1 MMSSNGTDKAV
12 EAVNEE
18 EEEEVTRRAVVV
30 VDALERGVAPPKIEL
45 EDCFSSVEVVAAVVV
60 SEVLMEEEVEV
71 VSVDLF
77 FNFNFIRAGRD
88 EAAPIDVVLAVVLAA
103 APVSPSN
110 PPHRDDDDGVAAN
123 LDVNEEEE
131 DDGGGANRPVLTL
144 LANFFVGILRDVFDQ
159 AAVPPLLAAVAAVAA
174 AFIRCLPSKF
184 GNSALLSIYGVL
196 PSLDTTNHCA
206 SPPLAAD
213 MSFAAMD

>member
-60 SEVLMEEEVEV
+60 VVSVVLMEEEVEV
-71 VSVDLF
+71 VLVSVDLF
-77 FNFNFIRAGRD
+77 FNFNFIRAGRA
-88 EAAPIDVVLAVVLAA
+88 EAAPIDVVLAVVLLAA
-103 APVSPSN
+103 AVSPSN
-110 PPHRDDDDGVAAN
+110 PPHLDDDDGVAAN
-123 LDVNEEEE
+123 LDVKEEEE
-131 DDGGGANRPVLTL
+131 DGGGGANRPVLTL

-184 GNSALLSIYGVL
+184 GNSALLSI
-196 PSLDTTNHCA
+196 
-206 SPPLAAD
+206 
-213 MSFAAMD
+213 

>member
-30 VDALERGVAPPKIEL
+30 VDALERGVAPPKMEL

-60 SEVLMEEEVEV
+60 VSVVLMEEEVEVVV

-77 FNFNFIRAGRD
+77 FNFNFIRAGRA
-88 EAAPIDVVLAVVLAA
+88 EAAPIDVVLAVVLLAA
-103 APVSPSN
+103 AVSPSN
-110 PPHRDDDDGVAAN
+110 PPHLDDDDGVAAN
-123 LDVNEEEE
+123 LDVKEEEEEE
-131 DDGGGANRPVLTL
+131 DGGGGANRPVLTL

-174 AFIRCLPSKF
+174 AFILCLPSKF

-206 SPPLAAD
+206 SPPLAA
-213 MSFAAMD
+213 A

>member
-18 EEEEVTRRAVVV
+18 EAEEVTRRAVVV
-30 VDALERGVAPPKIEL
+30 VDALERGVAPPKMEL

-60 SEVLMEEEVEV
+60 SVVLMEEEVEVVV

-77 FNFNFIRAGRD
+77 FNFNFIRAGRA
-88 EAAPIDVVLAVVLAA
+88 EAAPIDVVLAVVLLAA
-103 APVSPSN
+103 VSPSN
-110 PPHRDDDDGVAAN
+110 PPHLDDDDGDAPN
-123 LDVNEEEE
+123 LDVNEEE
-131 DDGGGANRPVLTL
+131 DGGGGANRPVLTL
-144 LANFFVGILRDVFDQ
+144 LANFFVGILRDVLDQ

-184 GNSALLSIYGVL
+184 GNSALLSI
-196 PSLDTTNHCA
+196 
-206 SPPLAAD
+206 
-213 MSFAAMD
+213 

>member
-30 VDALERGVAPPKIEL
+30 VDALERGVAPPKMEL

-60 SEVLMEEEVEV
+60 VSEVLMEEVEVVV

-77 FNFNFIRAGRD
+77 FNFNFIRAGRA
-88 EAAPIDVVLAVVLAA
+88 EAAPIDVVLAVLLLAA
-103 APVSPSN
+103 VSPSN
-110 PPHRDDDDGVAAN
+110 PPHLDDDDGVAAN
-123 LDVNEEEE
+123 LDVKEEEE
-131 DDGGGANRPVLTL
+131 DGGGGANRPVLTL

-174 AFIRCLPSKF
+174 AFILCLPSKF

-206 SPPLAAD
+206 SPPLAA
-213 MSFAAMD
+213 A

>member
-18 EEEEVTRRAVVV
+18 EAEEVTRRAVVV
-30 VDALERGVAPPKIEL
+30 VDALERGVAPPKMEL

-60 SEVLMEEEVEV
+60 SVVLMEVV
-71 VSVDLF
+71 VLVSVDLF
-77 FNFNFIRAGRD
+77 FNFNFIRAGRA
-88 EAAPIDVVLAVVLAA
+88 EAAPIDVVLAVVLLAA
-103 APVSPSN
+103 AVSPSN
-110 PPHRDDDDGVAAN
+110 PPHLDDDDGVAAN

-131 DDGGGANRPVLTL
+131 EEDGGGGANRPVLTL

-174 AFIRCLPSKF
+174 AFILCLPSKF

-206 SPPLAAD
+206 SLPLAA
-213 MSFAAMD
+213 A

>member
-1 MMSSNGTDKAV
+1 MISSNGTDKAV

-18 EEEEVTRRAVVV
+18 EAEEVTRRAVVV

-60 SEVLMEEEVEV
+60 SVVLMEEEVEVVV

-77 FNFNFIRAGRD
+77 FNFNFIRAGRA
-88 EAAPIDVVLAVVLAA
+88 EAAPIDVVLAVVLLLAA
-103 APVSPSN
+103 VSPSN
-110 PPHRDDDDGVAAN
+110 PPHLDDDDGVAAN
-123 LDVNEEEE
+123 LDVKEEEE
-131 DDGGGANRPVLTL
+131 DGGGGANRPVLTL
-144 LANFFVGILRDVFDQ
+144 LANFFVGMLRDVFDQ

-174 AFIRCLPSKF
+174 AFILCLPSKF

-206 SPPLAAD
+206 SPPLAA
-213 MSFAAMD
+213 A